1 MVFDNNQGYGN
12 TGFKPYM
19 KKKSIKNYPHLSDQK
34 RFKSSL
40 KVSNIKIQDQG
51 RASIPITLKPSSS
64 LQQFQS

>member
-1 MVFDNNQGYGN
+1 MMVFDNNQGFGN

-40 KVSNIKIQDQG
+40 KVSNIKIQD
-51 RASIPITLKPSSS
+51 
-64 LQQFQS
+64 